1 MSAPEKIETTLFL
14 LAFHA
19 PVISGLGLLLVALW
33 GAGVAHP
40 AQLFNPV
47 LFWTLLFLG
56 PLLELGGG
64 LMIARADRRDVRLLA
79 YFLPV
84 FFVSIAVCTKAWF
97 DAMVGKRYRWVK
109 TARARQRGLRPV
121 VS

>member
-1 MSAPEKIETTLFL
+1 
-14 LAFHA
+14 
-19 PVISGLGLLLVALW
+19 LLLVLLW
-33 GAGVAHP
+33 GTGLAHP
-40 AQLFNPV
+40 AQPFNPV

-64 LMIARADRRDVRLLA
+64 LLIAQADRREVRLIP

-97 DAMVGKRYRWVK
+97 DAMVGKQYRWVT
-109 TARARQRGLRPV
+109 TARAGRQPLRSV
-121 VS
+121 ES